1 MLPYSS
7 SRELNKKLRYSEES
21 TTPDSQGWP
30 GSAYIP
36 DPRSFYKPGNNL
48 GGNYG
53 GGYGGGYGGPNG
65 GYNKGGGGGGGY
77 GGGYGGPNGGYSKG
91 GVVIPSVVC
100 SEPGPCYKKRLACPA
115 KCFSYYSRSGRN
127 YGGGGGGG
135 GCTIDC
141 EKNCVAYC

>member
-1 MLPYSS
+1 MMNTTSSFLIATLLAAAILPSSS

-21 TTPDSQGWP
+21 TTPDNQGWP
-30 GSAYIP
+30 GSGYIP
-36 DPRSFYKPGNNL
+36 DPRWFSKPGNNW

-53 GGYGGGYGGPNG
+53 SGGYGGGYGGPNG
-65 GYNKGGGGGGGY
+65 GYN
-77 GGGYGGPNGGYSKG
+77 KG

-115 KCFSYYSRSGRN
+115 KCFTYYSRSGRN

>member
-1 MLPYSS
+1 
-7 SRELNKKLRYSEES
+7 
-21 TTPDSQGWP
+21 
-30 GSAYIP
+30 IP
-36 DPRSFYKPGNNL
+36 DPARSFYKPGNNL

-65 GYNKGGGGGGGY
+65 GYNKGGGGGGYGCGY
-77 GGGYGGPNGGYSKG
+77 GAEYGGPNGGYNKG

-135 GCTIDC
+135 GCAIDC